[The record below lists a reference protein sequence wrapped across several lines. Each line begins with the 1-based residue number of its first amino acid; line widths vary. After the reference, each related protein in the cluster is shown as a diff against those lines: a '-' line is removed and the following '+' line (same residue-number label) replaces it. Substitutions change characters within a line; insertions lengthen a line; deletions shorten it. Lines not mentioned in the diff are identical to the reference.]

1 MSVLARIPVLGLFVR
16 HPGSH
21 ADKLRAR
28 PAADDA
34 RTDGPPPDPATGAGR
49 YPRGGVLL
57 GGRPRRHQ
65 PRRDRPGSAGLPD
78 LGVLPYL
85 DAVIAK
91 RQRETE
97 TREAAS

>member
-1 MSVLARIPVLGLFVR
+1 MSVLARIPVIGLLAA

-57 GGRPRRHQ
+57 GGRPRR
-65 PRRDRPGSAGLPD
+65 PGSAGLPD
-78 LGVLPYL
+78 LAVLPHL
-85 DAVIAK
+85 HAVIAK
-91 RQRETE
+91 RQRETQ